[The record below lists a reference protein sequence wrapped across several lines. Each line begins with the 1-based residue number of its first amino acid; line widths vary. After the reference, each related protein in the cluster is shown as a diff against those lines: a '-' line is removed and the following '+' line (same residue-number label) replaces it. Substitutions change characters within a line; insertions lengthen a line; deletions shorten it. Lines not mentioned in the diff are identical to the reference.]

1 MGEILSHAEAW
12 RAMESRVV
20 KILVA
25 LTFAL
30 FLGQATGAWSF
41 VGERACKDQCPTEQ
55 RGGACLPGC
64 PDCGC
69 YGVGRVVVEGPVVL
83 HAAAPA
89 IDCVATGT
97 DDAPAS
103 PDPEEIFHIPKL
115 LLV

>member
-1 MGEILSHAEAW
+1 MSHAEAW

-20 KILVA
+20 KILMA

-69 YGVGRVVVEGPVVL
+69 CGVGRRVVVEPPVVL
-83 HAAAPA
+83 RAAAPA
-89 IDCVATGT
+89 IAYVSTGT
-97 DDAPAS
+97 EDAPAS
-103 PDPEEIFHIPKL
+103 PDPEEIFHIPKP